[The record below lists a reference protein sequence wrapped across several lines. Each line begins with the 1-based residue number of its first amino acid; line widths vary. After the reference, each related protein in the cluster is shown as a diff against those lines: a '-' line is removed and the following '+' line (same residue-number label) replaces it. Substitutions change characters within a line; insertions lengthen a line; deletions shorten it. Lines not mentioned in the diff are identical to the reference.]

1 MRAPEAFRRSL
12 AAVLACVLVENSAP
26 ASAAFFQIA
35 EQSASGQGNAFAGG
49 AAAAEDASTVWYN
62 PAGMTRLDRA
72 QLVMSGSYILPSF
85 NANVSSASTA
95 LGFPIGGAGG
105 DAGVPALVPSIYFST
120 PVTEKLSVGA
130 GINAPFGLA
139 TDYDSTWAG
148 RYYALRSDIK
158 TINYNLAGAYKFSQV
173 ISVGAGI
180 NYQTLEAKLTQAVDF
195 ATICTAAPLLPPP
208 AIPGTA
214 ACGAPTFVQPGTPND
229 GDATV
234 TAKGDAWGYN
244 LGLLAQF
251 GGTRLGFAYRSKMN
265 FKLNGDFDIN
275 APSNVPPALLND
287 SRIRLVDSYAR
298 TDVTL
303 PSTLSLSAYQEIG
316 SRWAVMADVTRTG
329 WKDLPELRIRFD
341 SGQADQVV
349 TLNLK
354 DAYRYSVGVSYRPSD
369 SWVFRTGVALDQ
381 SPVTSASDR
390 TPRLP
395 DSDRRWLSVGAGW
408 RASQS
413 LQFDLAYSYI
423 ELKDNS
429 VAKVAGGPGTE
440 NFSRGNL
447 SVDYKGS
454 VQIFAAQIRWAF

>member
-1 MRAPEAFRRSL
+1 MRRPLLVLAL
-12 AAVLACVLVENSAP
+12 AAVLVENSAP
-26 ASAAFFQIA
+26 ASGAFFQIA

-49 AAAAEDASTVWYN
+49 AAVAEDASTVWYN

-85 NANVSSASTA
+85 SANVSSAGTA
-95 LGFPIGGAGG
+95 LGFPIAGGGG
-105 DAGVPALVPSIYFST
+105 DAGVSALVPSIYLTT

-130 GINAPFGLA
+130 GVNAPFGLA
-139 TDYDSTWAG
+139 TDYDSSWAG
-148 RYYALRSDIK
+148 RYYAQRSDIK
-158 TINYNLAGAYKFSQV
+158 TINYNLAGAYKFNQV
-173 ISVGAGI
+173 ISAGAGI
-180 NYQTLEAKLTQAVDF
+180 NYQTLDAKLTQAVDF

-214 ACGAPTFVQPGTPND
+214 ACGAPTFTQPGTPND
-229 GDATV
+229 GDASV

-244 LGLLAQF
+244 LGLLAQL
-251 GGTRLGFAYRSKMN
+251 GSTRLGFAYRSKMN
-265 FKLNGDFDIN
+265 FKLNGNFDIN

-287 SRIRLVDSYAR
+287 SRIRLVDSFAR
-298 TDVTL
+298 TEVTL

-329 WKDLPELRIRFD
+329 WKDLPELRIKFD

-354 DAYRYSVGVSYRPSD
+354 DSYRYSFGVSYRPSD

-395 DSDRRWLSVGAGW
+395 DSDRHWLSVGAGL
-408 RASQS
+408 RASQG
-413 LQFDLAYSYI
+413 LYFDLAYSYI
-423 ELKDNS
+423 KLADSS

-440 NFSRGNL
+440 NFARGSL
-447 SVDYKGS
+447 AVDYKGS
-454 VQIFAAQIRWAF
+454 VQIFSAQLRWAF